1 MLQVIERA
9 GLRERKK
16 EQTVERLQQA
26 ALDLMID
33 RGFDAVSIDDI
44 CESADV
50 SKTTYYRYFE
60 TKEDVLL
67 GRAGE
72 KFELLR
78 AAFAECPPEES
89 LIDAARY
96 ACGVFAEQIEA
107 ERETKLLVSRISRS
121 TPSLAARNLCHYQQ
135 WEELLRSEGERRAP
149 AGTDPMLTWVQAN
162 TVAAAVRAASDFWLE
177 HGAERPLGE
186 LIDAALDS
194 LSDDG
199 DAHPPERQR

>member
-1 MLQVIERA
+1 MTEKA

-26 ALDLMID
+26 ALALMID

-44 CESADV
+44 CEAADV

-72 KFELLR
+72 KFEVLR

-96 ACGVFAEQIEA
+96 ACSGFAEQIQA
-107 ERETKLLVSRISRS
+107 DRETKLLVSRITRS
-121 TPSLAARNLCHYQQ
+121 TPSLAARNLCHFQQ
-135 WEELLRSEGERRAP
+135 WEELLRDEAELRAP
-149 AGTDPMLTWVQAN
+149 AGTDPLLSWVQAN
-162 TVAAAVRAASDFWLE
+162 TVAAAVRAASDYWLD

-186 LIDAALDS
+186 LIDTALTSLRDDNDDS
-194 LSDDG
+194 
-199 DAHPPERQR
+199 PPERQR